1 MVTDK
6 NTKQEILDEYKKL
19 LTDIKNKGLSVP
31 QNAKGLNSKNNKTD
45 ILSAIKVLLDTL
57 TPKNNTPEP
66 PKNDIPK
73 SSSDTKPTQPIDNNK
88 SNPKKEE
95 TDLNYLNQE
104 IIEKIQALNE
114 AKTLKALEYNRLV
127 TIEFELDKFV
137 SMINSNKNNGL
148 IQEENQKILKSQQE
162 ENIANIKADSEK
174 ENQEK
179 LDIANEELI
188 KTEEKFQKDKETLL
202 HNREI
207 EEEAYTYKINKTQK
221 EEDDAWSDEVA
232 QRESAIA
239 EVEVEIANLKATI
252 DSKSELVAELQSKI
266 DEIPT
271 LVEQAKLDGATKKEK
286 ELGKDYG
293 YKTTMAKKDAD
304 ATIQAL
310 TKKIENLKEDYNNI
324 LNEKQA
330 IQEKLDKAYE
340 DSNKL
345 YMQTVQS
352 TGGIKILNNS
362 DKN

>member
-19 LTDIKNKGLSVP
+19 LADIKNKGLSVP

-57 TPKNNTPEP
+57 KSNETSKNTAPKQPQP
-66 PKNDIPK
+66 
-73 SSSDTKPTQPIDNNK
+73 SSDTTSKQPEPINK
-88 SNPKKEE
+88 SNPKREE

-127 TIEFELDKFV
+127 TIESELDKFV
-137 SMINSNKNNGL
+137 SMINSNKSSGL
-148 IQEENQKILKSQQE
+148 IQEENQKILRSQQE
-162 ENIANIKADSEK
+162 ENISNIQADSEK

-179 LDIANEELI
+179 LDTANEELI

-202 HNREI
+202 RNREI
-207 EEEAYTYKINKTQK
+207 EEEAYTYKINKAQK

-232 QRESAIA
+232 LRESAIA

-271 LVEQAKLDGATKKEK
+271 LVEQAKLDGATQKEK

-310 TKKIENLKEDYNNI
+310 TKKIENLKEDYNTI
-324 LNEKQA
+324 FKEKQA

-352 TGGIKILNNS
+352 TGGVKILNNS